1 MKITFYLIYYII
13 EFAVAKLLL
22 LLVLHCKIRVLIL
35 THCREQVKDLHQIMG
50 TVNTNRL
57 QKVSKESKK
66 VMDINTTV
74 KSIRTI
80 ESENGVVYRVEF
92 ADSFP
97 AIIKAEDKYVEGE
110 ANYISFQPRVLIAQV
125 LNLVEGADIL
135 YTRRHEAAIRTGSAD
150 FGAAELS
157 AILRGANITIG
168 RIKFA
173 AGEEYSVGDETHT
186 HEYAG
191 YNTQIISIKVTPRVA
206 KQMDSLLDSVLSV

>member
-1 MKITFYLIYYII
+1 MKITFYLIHNII

-66 VMDINTTV
+66 VMDINTSI
-74 KSIRTI
+74 KSMRTI
-80 ESENGVVYRVEF
+80 SIDGRVYYHVEFNTHFPGIYQENGTY
-92 ADSFP
+92 
-97 AIIKAEDKYVEGE
+97 KEGE
-110 ANYISFQPRVLIAQV
+110 VNYINFSPKALISQV
-125 LNLVEGADIL
+125 LEYVSGADIL
-135 YTRRHEAAIRTGSAD
+135 YARRHEFSVRAGTPD
-150 FGAAELS
+150 FGIAELM
-157 AILRGANITIG
+157 AIFRGANLTIE

-191 YNTQIISIKVTPRVA
+191 YLTKLISIEVSERVA
-206 KQMDSLLDSVLSV
+206 KQLDALTDSVLSV